1 MLIGRTRFH
10 ASVVPARKATFT
22 TSLALAARF
31 LASDPIDRVC
41 RVELEKRGH
50 ELVEVARSESG
61 ALIDNPS
68 DLAEFVAEM

>member
-1 MLIGRTRFH
+1 
-10 ASVVPARKATFT
+10 VVTARKATFT

-50 ELVEVARSESG
+50 ELVEVAKSESG